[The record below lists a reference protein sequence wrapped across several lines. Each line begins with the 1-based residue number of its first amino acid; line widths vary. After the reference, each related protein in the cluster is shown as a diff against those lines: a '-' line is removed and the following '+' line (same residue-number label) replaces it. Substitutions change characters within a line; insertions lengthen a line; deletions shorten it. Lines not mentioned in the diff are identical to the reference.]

1 MTTFQ
6 FHSTCVDWSRRDCDA
21 GGGLHDMIDAS
32 VNITRRTMLRA
43 VGAKQLH
50 EIEAKLGYSNHPKR
64 GLTMAGDYHVS
75 YLSLEAVGAALLLL
89 QVERHRAYFYPGSEA
104 MIAIPIIAGAVY
116 RVRGMGIDVNV
127 LAPHPCDAIML
138 ILEGDK

>member
-1 MTTFQ
+1 
-6 FHSTCVDWSRRDCDA
+6 
-21 GGGLHDMIDAS
+21 MIDAS

-75 YLSLEAVGAALLLL
+75 YYRSKLWG
-89 QVERHRAYFYPGSEA
+89 RRCYFFKWS
-104 MIAIPIIAGAVY
+104 AIEHIFTQGVKP
-116 RVRGMGIDVNV
+116 
-127 LAPHPCDAIML
+127 
-138 ILEGDK
+138 